1 MQMSEKCGLTY
12 SVLIPILVSLFYPH
26 ILSHWRESKV
36 KLSSPVPCD
45 VGALAKTRSVAHDN
59 DAGDVGGREN
69 GAATVTVA
77 LLLLF

>member
-1 MQMSEKCGLTY
+1 M
-12 SVLIPILVSLFYPH
+12 
-26 ILSHWRESKV
+26 

-59 DAGDVGGREN
+59 DAGDEGGREN